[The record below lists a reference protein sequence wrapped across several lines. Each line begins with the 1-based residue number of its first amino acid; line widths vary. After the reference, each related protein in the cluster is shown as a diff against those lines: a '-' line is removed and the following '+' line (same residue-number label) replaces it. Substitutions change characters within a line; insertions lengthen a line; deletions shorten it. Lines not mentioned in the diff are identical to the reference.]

1 MKYRQV
7 LVLSGKG
14 GTGKTTVAAALGD
27 IVENKS
33 IIDTDVDAANLHL
46 LFTYQ
51 IISEYDYFGSWKAEI
66 NIYNCSQCGTCEYNC
81 RFDAIKDFKVDPV
94 NCEGCGFCFRSC
106 PEGAISFHQTKTGN
120 YLECEMEN
128 ETKFYYAKLLPG
140 EGNSGKL
147 VNEIK
152 QKAKEQIKENVK
164 WIIIDGPPGIGCP
177 VNASLSGVDFV
188 IIVTEPTC
196 SGLHDLKRLVDLLK
210 MFRIPSGVIINKY
223 DINPGMSGEIE
234 TFIESEK
241 IRLLSKIPFSKIF
254 IKSVQNSIP
263 VTQYD
268 VSFRK
273 TFSMIWNDVQNILIS

>member
-27 IVENKS
+27 IAENKS

-106 PEGAISFHQTKTGN
+106 PEGAISFHQTKTG
-120 YLECEMEN
+120 
-128 ETKFYYAKLLPG
+128 
-140 EGNSGKL
+140 
-147 VNEIK
+147 I
-152 QKAKEQIKENVK
+152 
-164 WIIIDGPPGIGCP
+164 
-177 VNASLSGVDFV
+177 LSG
-188 IIVTEPTC
+188 
-196 SGLHDLKRLVDLLK
+196 
-210 MFRIPSGVIINKY
+210 M
-223 DINPGMSGEIE
+223 
-234 TFIESEK
+234 
-241 IRLLSKIPFSKIF
+241 
-254 IKSVQNSIP
+254 
-263 VTQYD
+263 
-268 VSFRK
+268 
-273 TFSMIWNDVQNILIS
+273 